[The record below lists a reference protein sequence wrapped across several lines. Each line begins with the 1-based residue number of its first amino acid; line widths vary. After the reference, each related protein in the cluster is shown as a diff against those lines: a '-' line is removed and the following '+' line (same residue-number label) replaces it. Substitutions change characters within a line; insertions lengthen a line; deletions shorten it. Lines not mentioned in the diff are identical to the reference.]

1 MILQHIWGPSP
12 FLTLITPQWAISV
25 FVRLIL
31 SRARPLH
38 LFFLDHEYRPV
49 PYSRMN
55 SERWRWALIGYCSWV
70 NLRIFQTGLYD
81 KHGGKQ
87 WYGIDTRCAGS
98 KYKYS
103 AVASTQGSDKTY
115 YKTGRTTFG
124 VDRGHLN
131 PSGKWKPVCSELFK
145 CLVELY
151 KDARI
156 FKNTREVHRE
166 ARRATVCFS
175 HFSSVFK
182 ISKC

>member
-1 MILQHIWGPSP
+1 MFEFMILQHIWGPP
-12 FLTLITPQWAISV
+12 LTLITLQWAISV

-131 PSGKWKPVCSELFK
+131 PSGKWKPVCSELFSALSSYTRMREYSK
-145 CLVELY
+145 
-151 KDARI
+151 
-156 FKNTREVHRE
+156 TREKFIEKHE
-166 ARRATVCFS
+166 A
-175 HFSSVFK
+175 SVFK